1 MCHCHEPKSFGVE
14 YSKRNISSSTTTTL
28 SKICDLNLFGQI
40 SCVVPEKIYV
50 LLLLIKVISS
60 CFIVIS
66 FKTLHGF
73 QFGII

>member
-40 SCVVPEKIYV
+40 SCVVPEKNLCNIA
-50 LLLLIKVISS
+50 
-60 CFIVIS
+60 FN
-66 FKTLHGF
+66 
-73 QFGII
+73 